1 MSSYLERFNYQ
12 LYGPEDGRKWV
23 FLHGLM
29 GYGSNWR
36 KIVSQLENDNRV
48 LTFDQRGH
56 GRSWKPL
63 TGYASEDYADD
74 LHLIAQELNWQ
85 KFILVGHS
93 MGGRNALLFGHK
105 YAEMVEKL
113 VIVDIGAEPNLRAID
128 YYKKLLSAVPA
139 PFATKLEAKEF
150 FLNTFPRLNISHE
163 NLLTL
168 GQYLYSNLEEKEDGR
183 IDWRFSQAGIIA
195 SVTQGRAK
203 DVWSELRSLSV
214 ETLIIRGEKSTELS
228 RDEYRRMLAANPRI
242 QGREVANAGHWIHAD
257 QPQEFVRILLD
268 FVNP

>member
-1 MSSYLERFNYQ
+1 MPSYLERFNYQ
-12 LYGPEDGRKWV
+12 LNGPEEGRKWV

-36 KIVSQLENDNRV
+36 KVVSQLEKDNRI

-56 GRSWKPL
+56 GRSWQPL
-63 TGYASEDYADD
+63 AGYASEDYADD
-74 LHLIAQELNWQ
+74 LFQIAKELGWQ

-93 MGGRNALLFGHK
+93 MGGRNALLFAHK

-113 VIVDIGAEPNLRAID
+113 VIVDIGAEARPEAIT
-128 YYKKLLSAVPA
+128 YYQKLLAAIPA
-139 PFATKLEAKEF
+139 PFTSKLAAKEF
-150 FLNTFPRLNISHE
+150 FMNVFPRLPIAHE

-168 GQYLYSNLEEKEDGR
+168 GQYLYSNLEDKEQGVVS
-183 IDWRFSQAGIIA
+183 WRFSPEAIIA
-195 SVTQGRAK
+195 SVNQGRAK
-203 DVWSELRSLSV
+203 DVWSELRTLSM
-214 ETLIIRGEKSTELS
+214 ETLIIRGANSPELS
-228 RDEYRRMLAANPRI
+228 KEEFLRMLAANPRI
-242 QGREVANAGHWIHAD
+242 IGKEINNAGHWVHAD